1 MSSYLQYN
9 ATQKHFE
16 YFMELIEL
24 AVAYFDDGLKTS
36 GQMQ

>member
-24 AVAYFDDGLKTS
+24 AFDDGVKTS